1 MKTTVFKQDVQ
12 IEADDLVNELLNKR
26 TERSLLFENMCPVI
40 WQLYWMRGFHHFHI
54 FSNGEWVWEGVRFAR
69 GSKMV

>member
-26 TERSLLFENMCPVI
+26 TEESLLFENIC
-40 WQLYWMRGFHHFHI
+40 
-54 FSNGEWVWEGVRFAR
+54 VR
-69 GSKMV
+69 